1 MVQNILLVEDDKN
14 IREFV
19 QQALLEVGFK
29 VTSTPDGAQALKV
42 IKEGNVDL
50 VVLDLGI
57 ESISGETVCIE
68 AKKISPDMPI
78 IILTAKNKAEDVVNG
93 LGLGADDYISKPF
106 DFEELLA
113 RIKTRLKKNSSH
125 LLEIDDLKL
134 NTQSLEVYRDD
145 KKIDLTAKEIR
156 LLEYLMTNRGVV
168 LSRERILNHIWAY
181 SPDVET
187 RVVDVYIG
195 YLRNKIDKGHKRP
208 LIESVRG
215 FGYVIK

>member
-19 QQALLEVGFK
+19 EQALLEAGFK
-29 VTSTPDGAQALKV
+29 VNSTADGAQALKI
-42 IKEGNVDL
+42 IKEGNIDL

-57 ESISGETVCIE
+57 DNISGETVCIE
-68 AKKISPDMPI
+68 AKKLYPELPI

-106 DFEELLA
+106 DLEELLA
-113 RIKTRLKKNSSH
+113 RIRTRLKKNNSH

-134 NTQSLEVYRDD
+134 NTQSLEVYRND

-195 YLRNKIDKGHKRP
+195 YLRNKIDKGHSRP

>member
-19 QQALLEVGFK
+19 KQALLESGFK
-29 VTSTPDGAQALKV
+29 VFETSDGAQALKT
-42 IKEGNVDL
+42 IKEGNIDL

-57 ESISGETVCIE
+57 ESVSGETVCQE
-68 AKKISPDMPI
+68 AKKIFPDLPI
-78 IILTAKNKAEDVVNG
+78 IILTAKNKAQDVVNG

-113 RIKTRLKKNSSH
+113 RIKTRLKKSPTPVLS
-125 LLEIDDLKL
+125 IDDLSL
-134 NTQSLEVYRDD
+134 NTHSLEVVRGG
-145 KKIDLTAKEIR
+145 KKIELTAKEIK
-156 LLEYLMTNRGVV
+156 LLEYLMLNQGVV
-168 LSRERILNHIWAY
+168 LSRDRILNHVWAY

-187 RVVDVYIG
+187 RVVDVYVG
-195 YLRNKIDKGHKRP
+195 YLRNKIDKGQNKK

>member
-29 VTSTPDGAQALKV
+29 VNSTSDGAQALKI

-68 AKKISPDMPI
+68 AKKISPDLPI

-113 RIKTRLKKNSSH
+113 RIKTRLKKNNSH
-125 LLEIDDLKL
+125 LLEIDDLRL
-134 NTQSLEVYRDD
+134 NTQSLEVYRND

-195 YLRNKIDKGHKRP
+195 YLRNKIDKGHSRP

>member
-19 QQALLEVGFK
+19 QQALLEAGFK
-29 VTSTPDGAQALKV
+29 VVSTPDGAQALKL
-42 IKEGNVDL
+42 IKDGNVDL

-68 AKKISPDMPI
+68 AKKMYPDLPI
-78 IILTAKNKAEDVVNG
+78 IILTAKNKAEDVVTG

-106 DFEELLA
+106 DLEELLA
-113 RIKTRLKKNSSH
+113 RIRTRLKKNTSH
-125 LLEIDDLKL
+125 LLEIDDLRL
-134 NTQSLEVYRDD
+134 NTQSLEVFRND

-156 LLEYLMTNRGVV
+156 LLEYLMTNKGVV

-195 YLRNKIDKGHKRP
+195 YLRNKIDKGHSRP

>member
-14 IREFV
+14 IRDFV
-19 QQALLEVGFK
+19 QQALIEAGFK
-29 VTSTPDGAQALKV
+29 VTSTPDGAQALNT

-57 ESISGETVCIE
+57 ENISGETVCIE
-68 AKKISPDMPI
+68 AKKAYPDLPI
-78 IILTAKNKAEDVVNG
+78 IILTAKNKAEDVVKG
-93 LGLGADDYISKPF
+93 LGLGADDYVSKPF

-113 RIKTRLKKNSSH
+113 RIKTRLKKNNSH

-134 NTQSLEVYRDD
+134 NTQSLEVYRND

-195 YLRNKIDKGHKRP
+195 YLRNKIDKGHNRP

>member
-19 QQALLEVGFK
+19 RQALVESGFK
-29 VTSTPDGAQALKV
+29 VFETPDGAQALKT
-42 IKEGNVDL
+42 IKEGNIDL

-57 ESISGETVCIE
+57 ESVSGETVCLE
-68 AKKISPDMPI
+68 AKKLFPDLPI
-78 IILTAKNKAEDVVNG
+78 IILTAKNQAQDVVNG

-106 DFEELLA
+106 DFDELLA
-113 RIKTRLKKNSSH
+113 RIKTRLKKSPTPT
-125 LLEIDDLKL
+125 LTIDDLVL
-134 NTQSLEVYRDD
+134 NTHSLEVTRGG
-145 KKIDLTAKEIR
+145 KKIELTAKEIK
-156 LLEYLMTNRGVV
+156 LLEYLMLNQGVV
-168 LSRERILNHIWAY
+168 LSRDRILNHVWAY

-187 RVVDVYIG
+187 RVVDVYVG
-195 YLRNKIDKGHKRP
+195 YLRNKIDKGQNKK

>member
-29 VTSTPDGAQALKV
+29 VSSTSDGAQALKI
-42 IKEGNVDL
+42 IKEGNIDL

-68 AKKISPDMPI
+68 AKKIFPELPI
-78 IILTAKNKAEDVVNG
+78 IILTAKNKAEDVVKG
-93 LGLGADDYISKPF
+93 LGLGADDYVSKPF

-113 RIKTRLKKNSSH
+113 RIKTRLKRNNSH

-156 LLEYLMTNRGVV
+156 LLEYLMTNKGVV

-195 YLRNKIDKGHKRP
+195 YLRNKVDKGYSRP

>member
-29 VTSTPDGAQALKV
+29 VSSTPDGAEALKI
-42 IKEGNVDL
+42 IKEGNIDL

-68 AKKISPDMPI
+68 AKKIYPELPI
-78 IILTAKNKAEDVVNG
+78 IILTARNKAEDVVKG
-93 LGLGADDYISKPF
+93 LGLGADDYVSKPF

-113 RIKTRLKKNSSH
+113 RIKTRLKKNNSH
-125 LLEIDDLKL
+125 LLEIDGLRL

-156 LLEYLMTNRGVV
+156 LLEYLMTNKGVV

-195 YLRNKIDKGHKRP
+195 YLRNKIDKGHNRP